1 MSCVNSTKLKLPL
14 FLYDFILLFSVT
26 TCSGDQFRC
35 LDGIC
40 LSIDKRCNGIPDC
53 RNGEDEHQCGKL
65 TRFFP
70 LFKTYT
76 YSIEFCI
83 VKTQIDYTNAISM
96 IRSLRESKLFDS
108 FVFPCIVFANGNNI
122 NYMLQH
128 VYNCLTNYEIY
139 NHFCNSS
146 AMVPAISYH
155 DKLAPMLLV
164 SVGYPTRLFTSDRE
178 GRLSLNEHQTRL
190 RSLPTRLQ
198 AL

>member
-1 MSCVNSTKLKLPL
+1 M
-14 FLYDFILLFSVT
+14 T

-70 LFKTYT
+70 LFETYI
-76 YSIEFCI
+76 YSIEF
-83 VKTQIDYTNAISM
+83 YTVNS
-96 IRSLRESKLFDS
+96 IRILRQSKLFDS
-108 FVFPCIVFANGNNI
+108 FIVPCIVFANGDNI

-139 NHFCNSS
+139 NHFCMRNSS

-155 DKLAPMLLV
+155 DKLAPMLFV
-164 SVGYPTRLFTSDRE
+164 KCRLPNAIIYERSRGALELKRASNAPAKFTNKIA
-178 GRLSLNEHQTRL
+178 GALISLADKFNNDLIET
-190 RSLPTRLQ
+190 
-198 AL
+198 